1 MEEKRTLTAED
12 FRFVNRHP
20 KAEID
25 ENYAS
30 YSYGRDVLARLCA
43 NKGAIIGLVLI
54 ILVMLFAIVAPMVSG
69 YTYKDVNAAATNL
82 PPKIPGLEKLGIF
95 DGTLNGVDI
104 YAQKGIE
111 EYHYFGTDNLG
122 RDIFT
127 RVGEGTRISLMI
139 AFLSITVNLLI
150 GVVYGLIS
158 GYFGGWVDNVMQR
171 FIEILVGIPSMVILT
186 LLLLVMKPGIAS
198 IVIALTIT
206 SWVNM
211 SRIVRAQVLKLKNQ
225 EFVLASKTLGT
236 PSLRIVRK
244 DMLPNA
250 FGQII
255 ITFTFS
261 IPDAIFLEA
270 FLAFIGLGV
279 QEPMASLGS
288 LINTGYKSAM
298 TYPYMI
304 VAPVV
309 ILAILMLSFT
319 VLGDGLRDAIDPQM
333 KEQ

>member
-1 MEEKRTLTAED
+1 M
-12 FRFVNRHP
+12 
-20 KAEID
+20 
-25 ENYAS
+25 
-30 YSYGRDVLARLCA
+30 LARLCA

-54 ILVMLFAIVAPMVSG
+54 VLVMLFAIVAPMISG

-95 DGTLNGVDI
+95 DGTLNGVDV

>member
-1 MEEKRTLTAED
+1 M
-12 FRFVNRHP
+12 
-20 KAEID
+20 
-25 ENYAS
+25 
-30 YSYGRDVLARLCA
+30 LARLCA
-43 NKGAIIGLVLI
+43 YKCAIIGFVLI
-54 ILVMLFAIVAPMVSG
+54 VLVMLFAIVAPMISG

-95 DGTLNGVDI
+95 DGTLNGVDV

>member
-1 MEEKRTLTAED
+1 
-12 FRFVNRHP
+12 
-20 KAEID
+20 
-25 ENYAS
+25 
-30 YSYGRDVLARLCA
+30 
-43 NKGAIIGLVLI
+43 
-54 ILVMLFAIVAPMVSG
+54 
-69 YTYKDVNAAATNL
+69 
-82 PPKIPGLEKLGIF
+82 
-95 DGTLNGVDI
+95 
-104 YAQKGIE
+104 
-111 EYHYFGTDNLG
+111 
-122 RDIFT
+122 
-127 RVGEGTRISLMI
+127 MI

>member
-1 MEEKRTLTAED
+1 M
-12 FRFVNRHP
+12 
-20 KAEID
+20 
-25 ENYAS
+25 
-30 YSYGRDVLARLCA
+30 LARLCA

-54 ILVMLFAIVAPMVSG
+54 MLVMLFAIVAPMVSG

>member
-30 YSYGRDVLARLCA
+30 QSYGRDVLARLCA
-43 NKGAIIGLVLI
+43 NKGAIIGFVLI
-54 ILVMLFAIVAPMVSG
+54 VLVMLFAIVAPMISG

-95 DGTLNGVDI
+95 DGTLNGVDV

-211 SRIVRAQVLKLKNQ
+211 SRIVR
-225 EFVLASKTLGT
+225 
-236 PSLRIVRK
+236 K

>member
-30 YSYGRDVLARLCA
+30 QSYGRDVLARLCA
-43 NKGAIIGLVLI
+43 NKGAIIGFVLI
-54 ILVMLFAIVAPMVSG
+54 VLVMLFAIVAPMISG

-95 DGTLNGVDI
+95 DGTLNGVDV

-171 FIEILVGIPSMVILT
+171 FIEILVGIPSMVIL
-186 LLLLVMKPGIAS
+186 
-198 IVIALTIT
+198 
-206 SWVNM
+206 
-211 SRIVRAQVLKLKNQ
+211 RAQVLKLKNQ

>member
-1 MEEKRTLTAED
+1 
-12 FRFVNRHP
+12 
-20 KAEID
+20 
-25 ENYAS
+25 
-30 YSYGRDVLARLCA
+30 
-43 NKGAIIGLVLI
+43 
-54 ILVMLFAIVAPMVSG
+54 
-69 YTYKDVNAAATNL
+69 
-82 PPKIPGLEKLGIF
+82 
-95 DGTLNGVDI
+95 
-104 YAQKGIE
+104 
-111 EYHYFGTDNLG
+111 
-122 RDIFT
+122 
-127 RVGEGTRISLMI
+127 MI

-198 IVIALTIT
+198 IVIALNIT

-236 PSLRIVRK
+236 SSMRIVRK

-333 KEQ
+333 KQQ

>member
-1 MEEKRTLTAED
+1 M
-12 FRFVNRHP
+12 
-20 KAEID
+20 
-25 ENYAS
+25 
-30 YSYGRDVLARLCA
+30 
-43 NKGAIIGLVLI
+43 
-54 ILVMLFAIVAPMVSG
+54 
-69 YTYKDVNAAATNL
+69 
-82 PPKIPGLEKLGIF
+82 
-95 DGTLNGVDI
+95 
-104 YAQKGIE
+104 
-111 EYHYFGTDNLG
+111 
-122 RDIFT
+122 
-127 RVGEGTRISLMI
+127 GEGTRISLMI

>member
-1 MEEKRTLTAED
+1 
-12 FRFVNRHP
+12 
-20 KAEID
+20 
-25 ENYAS
+25 
-30 YSYGRDVLARLCA
+30 
-43 NKGAIIGLVLI
+43 
-54 ILVMLFAIVAPMVSG
+54 
-69 YTYKDVNAAATNL
+69 
-82 PPKIPGLEKLGIF
+82 
-95 DGTLNGVDI
+95 
-104 YAQKGIE
+104 
-111 EYHYFGTDNLG
+111 
-122 RDIFT
+122 
-127 RVGEGTRISLMI
+127 
-139 AFLSITVNLLI
+139 
-150 GVVYGLIS
+150 
-158 GYFGGWVDNVMQR
+158 MQR

-298 TYPYMI
+298 TYSYMI

>member
-1 MEEKRTLTAED
+1 
-12 FRFVNRHP
+12 
-20 KAEID
+20 
-25 ENYAS
+25 
-30 YSYGRDVLARLCA
+30 
-43 NKGAIIGLVLI
+43 
-54 ILVMLFAIVAPMVSG
+54 
-69 YTYKDVNAAATNL
+69 
-82 PPKIPGLEKLGIF
+82 
-95 DGTLNGVDI
+95 
-104 YAQKGIE
+104 
-111 EYHYFGTDNLG
+111 
-122 RDIFT
+122 
-127 RVGEGTRISLMI
+127 MI

-158 GYFGGWVDNVMQR
+158 GYFGGWIDNVMQR

>member
-1 MEEKRTLTAED
+1 M
-12 FRFVNRHP
+12 
-20 KAEID
+20 
-25 ENYAS
+25 
-30 YSYGRDVLARLCA
+30 LARLCA
-43 NKGAIIGLVLI
+43 NKGAIIGFVLI
-54 ILVMLFAIVAPMVSG
+54 VLVMLFAIVAPMISG

-95 DGTLNGVDI
+95 DGTLNGVDV

>member
-1 MEEKRTLTAED
+1 MEENRTLTGEV
-12 FRFVNRHP
+12 FRVVNGDA
-20 KAEID
+20 KTEWD

-30 YSYGRDVLARLCA
+30 QSYGGDVRARLCA
-43 NKGAIIGLVLI
+43 NKGAIIGFVLI
-54 ILVMLFAIVAPMVSG
+54 VLVMLFAIVAPMISG

-95 DGTLNGVDI
+95 DGTLNGVDV

>member
-1 MEEKRTLTAED
+1 
-12 FRFVNRHP
+12 
-20 KAEID
+20 
-25 ENYAS
+25 
-30 YSYGRDVLARLCA
+30 
-43 NKGAIIGLVLI
+43 
-54 ILVMLFAIVAPMVSG
+54 MLFAIVAPMISG

-95 DGTLNGVDI
+95 DGTLNGVDV

-211 SRIVRAQVLKLKNQ
+211 SRIVRAQVLQLKNQ

>member
-1 MEEKRTLTAED
+1 M
-12 FRFVNRHP
+12 
-20 KAEID
+20 
-25 ENYAS
+25 
-30 YSYGRDVLARLCA
+30 ARLCA

>member
-1 MEEKRTLTAED
+1 M
-12 FRFVNRHP
+12 
-20 KAEID
+20 
-25 ENYAS
+25 
-30 YSYGRDVLARLCA
+30 
-43 NKGAIIGLVLI
+43 
-54 ILVMLFAIVAPMVSG
+54 
-69 YTYKDVNAAATNL
+69 
-82 PPKIPGLEKLGIF
+82 
-95 DGTLNGVDI
+95 
-104 YAQKGIE
+104 
-111 EYHYFGTDNLG
+111 
-122 RDIFT
+122 
-127 RVGEGTRISLMI
+127 GEGTRISLMI

-158 GYFGGWVDNVMQR
+158 GYFGGWIDNVMQR

>member
-1 MEEKRTLTAED
+1 M
-12 FRFVNRHP
+12 
-20 KAEID
+20 
-25 ENYAS
+25 
-30 YSYGRDVLARLCA
+30 LARLCA

-150 GVVYGLIS
+150 GVVYGLI
-158 GYFGGWVDNVMQR
+158 GGWVDNVMQR

>member
-30 YSYGRDVLARLCA
+30 QSYGRDVLARLCA

-104 YAQKGIE
+104 YAQNGMRNTTISAPS
-111 EYHYFGTDNLG
+111 NLG

-127 RVGEGTRISLMI
+127 RVGEGTRHFADDSLFVHHGKPAYRRGI
-139 AFLSITVNLLI
+139 WAYLRLFRRLGRQCDAAFYRDIGGHTVH
-150 GVVYGLIS
+150 
-158 GYFGGWVDNVMQR
+158 
-171 FIEILVGIPSMVILT
+171 VILT

-236 PSLRIVRK
+236 AQPAHCAQGHAAQCIWTK
-244 DMLPNA
+244 
-250 FGQII
+250 FI

-279 QEPMASLGS
+279 QEPWHR
-288 LINTGYKSAM
+288 
-298 TYPYMI
+298 
-304 VAPVV
+304 
-309 ILAILMLSFT
+309 LAL
-319 VLGDGLRDAIDPQM
+319 
-333 KEQ
+333 

>member
-30 YSYGRDVLARLCA
+30 QSYGRDVLARLCA
-43 NKGAIIGLVLI
+43 NKGAIIGFVLI
-54 ILVMLFAIVAPMVSG
+54 VLVMLFAIVAPMISG

-95 DGTLNGVDI
+95 DGTLNGVDV

-211 SRIVRAQVLKLKNQ
+211 SRIVRAQVLKLKTRSLSWPRKRWARPACALCARICCPMRSGRLSSPLLSPSRTP
-225 EFVLASKTLGT
+225 FSWRPFWLLLALACKS
-236 PSLRIVRK
+236 PWLR
-244 DMLPNA
+244 
-250 FGQII
+250 
-255 ITFTFS
+255 
-261 IPDAIFLEA
+261 
-270 FLAFIGLGV
+270 LA
-279 QEPMASLGS
+279 
-288 LINTGYKSAM
+288 
-298 TYPYMI
+298 
-304 VAPVV
+304 
-309 ILAILMLSFT
+309 
-319 VLGDGLRDAIDPQM
+319 R
-333 KEQ
+333 

>member
-1 MEEKRTLTAED
+1 M
-12 FRFVNRHP
+12 
-20 KAEID
+20 
-25 ENYAS
+25 
-30 YSYGRDVLARLCA
+30 LARLCA

-54 ILVMLFAIVAPMVSG
+54 VLVMLFAIVAPMVSG

-158 GYFGGWVDNVMQR
+158 GYFGGWIDNVMQR

>member
-1 MEEKRTLTAED
+1 M
-12 FRFVNRHP
+12 
-20 KAEID
+20 
-25 ENYAS
+25 
-30 YSYGRDVLARLCA
+30 
-43 NKGAIIGLVLI
+43 
-54 ILVMLFAIVAPMVSG
+54 
-69 YTYKDVNAAATNL
+69 
-82 PPKIPGLEKLGIF
+82 
-95 DGTLNGVDI
+95 
-104 YAQKGIE
+104 
-111 EYHYFGTDNLG
+111 
-122 RDIFT
+122 
-127 RVGEGTRISLMI
+127 
-139 AFLSITVNLLI
+139 SITVNLLI

>member
-25 ENYAS
+25 ENYARQ
-30 YSYGRDVLARLCA
+30 SYGRDVLARLCA

-54 ILVMLFAIVAPMVSG
+54 VLVMLFAIVAPMVSG

-158 GYFGGWVDNVMQR
+158 GYFGGWIDNVMQR

>member
-1 MEEKRTLTAED
+1 MAGGG
-12 FRFVNRHP
+12 P
-20 KAEID
+20 
-25 ENYAS
+25 
-30 YSYGRDVLARLCA
+30 LC
-43 NKGAIIGLVLI
+43 
-54 ILVMLFAIVAPMVSG
+54 S
-69 YTYKDVNAAATNL
+69 
-82 PPKIPGLEKLGIF
+82 
-95 DGTLNGVDI
+95 
-104 YAQKGIE
+104 
-111 EYHYFGTDNLG
+111 
-122 RDIFT
+122 
-127 RVGEGTRISLMI
+127 
-139 AFLSITVNLLI
+139 

>member
-1 MEEKRTLTAED
+1 VEEKRTLTAED

-25 ENYAS
+25 KNPAS
-30 YSYGRDVLARLCA
+30 QSYGRDVLARLCA
-43 NKGAIIGLVLI
+43 NKGAIIGFVLI
-54 ILVMLFAIVAPMVSG
+54 VLVMLFAIVAPMISG

-95 DGTLNGVDI
+95 DGTLNGVDV

>member
-30 YSYGRDVLARLCA
+30 QSYGRDVLARLCA
-43 NKGAIIGLVLI
+43 NKGAIIGFVLI
-54 ILVMLFAIVAPMVSG
+54 VLVMLFAIVAPMISG

-95 DGTLNGVDI
+95 DGTLNGVDV

-288 LINTGYKSAM
+288 LINTGYKCAVTFS
-298 TYPYMI
+298 YMI

-309 ILAILMLSFT
+309 MLAILMLSFT

>member
-25 ENYAS
+25 ENYTS
-30 YSYGRDVLARLCA
+30 QSYGRDVLARLCA

-54 ILVMLFAIVAPMVSG
+54 VLVMLFAIVAPMISG

-95 DGTLNGVDI
+95 DGTLNGVDV

>member
-1 MEEKRTLTAED
+1 
-12 FRFVNRHP
+12 
-20 KAEID
+20 
-25 ENYAS
+25 
-30 YSYGRDVLARLCA
+30 
-43 NKGAIIGLVLI
+43 
-54 ILVMLFAIVAPMVSG
+54 
-69 YTYKDVNAAATNL
+69 
-82 PPKIPGLEKLGIF
+82 
-95 DGTLNGVDI
+95 
-104 YAQKGIE
+104 
-111 EYHYFGTDNLG
+111 
-122 RDIFT
+122 
-127 RVGEGTRISLMI
+127 
-139 AFLSITVNLLI
+139 
-150 GVVYGLIS
+150 
-158 GYFGGWVDNVMQR
+158 
-171 FIEILVGIPSMVILT
+171 
-186 LLLLVMKPGIAS
+186 
-198 IVIALTIT
+198 
-206 SWVNM
+206 
-211 SRIVRAQVLKLKNQ
+211 
-225 EFVLASKTLGT
+225 
-236 PSLRIVRK
+236 
-244 DMLPNA
+244 MLPNA